1 MRVPKKKRNYISSRM
16 KSIRKW
22 RSWFANDVSVTLLM
36 LYCSRNQEN
45 NGGAQ
50 RRVHLRCEADIQGGN
65 HHE

>member
-1 MRVPKKKRNYISSRM
+1 MRVPKKKMDYISSRM

-45 NGGAQ
+45 NGGAT
-50 RRVHLRCEADIQGGN
+50 GGW
-65 HHE
+65 